1 MHPKKIRKST
11 EKSSAGKAEGVFDV
25 AYSYFGALEQHA
37 DHVKP
42 VRLRLPPV
50 AIDPDHGR
58 ALQFPLFAPVNCLNR
73 TAELCATAGFYLD
86 KRHQT
91 IPFDHQID
99 VAMAVSKPALDH
111 APAPPS
117 QPSLRD
123 SFSELAKD
131 LPGH

>member
-1 MHPKKIRKST
+1 M
-11 EKSSAGKAEGVFDV
+11 

-73 TAELCATAGFYLD
+73 TAELRATAGFYLD
-86 KRHQT
+86 KRHQPF
-91 IPFDHQID
+91 PFDDEID
-99 VAMAVSKPALDH
+99 VTMAIAKAALH
-111 APAPPS
+111 HTPTTPP
-117 QPSLRD
+117 QPSLSD
-123 SFSELAKD
+123 PLPECAKG
-131 LPGH
+131 LPDR